1 MNRGSARVRRA
12 LGALTAVLAA
22 VLIVLGGAGTAAAH
36 AELDSTDPAPDSVVP
51 RQPSAVTLTFSE
63 GVTLP
68 ADSLRVL
75 DPAGE
80 RVDTGTPGHASGRP
94 ETARVALRDGLAD
107 GTYTVAWQVI
117 FADSH
122 PGGGAF
128 TFSVGKPSASSVSVA
143 ELQGTRTDGLI
154 TFLYGT
160 GRAVA
165 YAAFALL
172 AGAVAFVLV
181 CWPAGAAVRRVQ
193 GLLAAGW
200 IGLLGSTI
208 VLMMLR
214 GPYEQGSGITP
225 STDDVSAQAHVPVDE
240 RIYVALAIRL
250 LLLAACGVYLVLLVG
265 QLGQLGQGQARS
277 ESLSQGQARSDDD
290 ATGRSWSRSRLG
302 AVGLLLAVGLSAT
315 WVMTNH
321 ASEGAQVWLALPATA
336 LHLLAMAAW
345 LGGLVTLAVG
355 LRRGLTAAAV
365 ERFSLVAVGSV
376 TVLVLTGLY
385 QSWRGVGSWEAL
397 FDTEY
402 GRLLLIKV
410 GCVALMLGAAWFSRS
425 RLARLRSEA
434 ETGTSA
440 TPGAAGAGASIS
452 RRAAGAGTSV
462 SRRAAGAVS
471 PATLPA
477 TEAGTP
483 ATPMA
488 AEAGTPA
495 TLPAAEAGTPA
506 TLTAAEASSQSGG
519 DSARVG
525 LRRSVLAESALAV
538 AVLVVTTM
546 LTSTPPARTA
556 SAAGSAPR
564 GPATSGE
571 SAAPG
576 RTLTLTIPFD
586 TGGRTAN
593 ARGTATV
600 SLVPAATGGRTVE
613 LRLTGADGR
622 PADVP
627 EAALAFTLPAEN
639 LGPLGVTLRPDGAGR
654 RVGEVRLPLAGRWTV
669 SLTVRSS
676 DIDQTTEKRRV
687 TIGG

>member
-1 MNRGSARVRRA
+1 MNRGSVRVRRA

-36 AELDSTDPAPDSVVP
+36 AELDSTDPAADSVVP

-68 ADSLRVL
+68 ADALRIL

-80 RVDTGTPGHASGRP
+80 RVDTGTPRHAGDRA
-94 ETARVALRDGLAD
+94 ETVRVALRDGLAD

-128 TFSVGKPSASSVSVA
+128 TFSVGKPSASSVSVE
-143 ELQGTRTDGLI
+143 ELRGPRTDGLI
-154 TFLYGT
+154 SFLYGT

-193 GLLAAGW
+193 RLLAAGW

-214 GPYEQGSGITP
+214 GPYEQGSGVTP
-225 STDDVSAQAHVPVDE
+225 SADPATAQAHVPMDE

-250 LLLAACGVYLVLLVG
+250 LLLAASGVYLVLLVG
-265 QLGQLGQGQARS
+265 QLGQTTPSGNT
-277 ESLSQGQARSDDD
+277 DD
-290 ATGRSWSRSRLG
+290 AVKGRPWSRRRLG
-302 AVGLLLAVGLSAT
+302 AAGLALAVGLSAT

-321 ASEGAQVWLALPATA
+321 ASEGIQVWLALPVTA

-355 LRRGLTAAAV
+355 LRHGLTPAAV
-365 ERFSLVAVGSV
+365 DRFSLVAAGSV

-385 QSWRGVGSWEAL
+385 QSWRGLGSWAAL
-397 FDTEY
+397 SDTEY
-402 GRLLLIKV
+402 GRLLLIKA
-410 GCVALMLGAAWFSRS
+410 GCVTLMLAAAWFSRS
-425 RLARLRSEA
+425 RLARLRRSGTRAGDSAGPAADPTPSEEA
-434 ETGTSA
+434 EDASA
-440 TPGAAGAGASIS
+440 RVDPGG
-452 RRAAGAGTSV
+452 
-462 SRRAAGAVS
+462 
-471 PATLPA
+471 
-477 TEAGTP
+477 
-483 ATPMA
+483 
-488 AEAGTPA
+488 
-495 TLPAAEAGTPA
+495 
-506 TLTAAEASSQSGG
+506 
-519 DSARVG
+519 SARVG
-525 LRRSVLAESALAV
+525 PSGPARVALRRSVLAESVMAV

-546 LTSTPPARTA
+546 LTATPPARTA
-556 SAAGSAPR
+556 GADGSAPR
-564 GPATSGE
+564 GPAAT
-571 SAAPG
+571 AAPG
-576 RTLTLTIPFD
+576 RPLTLTIPYD

-600 SLVPAATGGRTVE
+600 RLVPAATGGRTVT
-613 LRLTGADGR
+613 LRLAGADGR
-622 PADVP
+622 PAEVP
-627 EAALAFTLPAEN
+627 ETDLAFTLPAED
-639 LGPLGVTLRPDGAGR
+639 LGPLRVTLRADGTGR
-654 RVGEVRLPLAGRWTV
+654 WKGVVRLPLAGAWTV
-669 SLTVRSS
+669 TLTVRSS
-676 DIDQTTEKRRV
+676 DIDQTTEKRRL

>member
-80 RVDTGTPGHASGRP
+80 RVDTGTPGHAAGRP

-154 TFLYGT
+154 AFLYGT

-172 AGAVAFVLV
+172 AGAVAFVLA

-225 STDDVSAQAHVPVDE
+225 STDAVSAEAHVPVDE

-250 LLLAACGVYLVLLVG
+250 LLLAASGVYLVLLVG
-265 QLGQLGQGQARS
+265 QLGQLGQAQ
-277 ESLSQGQARSDDD
+277 SLSQGQGQSDD
-290 ATGRSWSRSRLG
+290 AAGRSWSRGRLG

-321 ASEGAQVWLALPATA
+321 ASEGAQVWLALPVTA

-355 LRRGLTAAAV
+355 LRRGLPPAAV

-402 GRLLLIKV
+402 GRLLLIKA
-410 GCVALMLGAAWFSRS
+410 GCVALMLGVAWFSRS
-425 RLARLRSEA
+425 RVARLRSGT
-434 ETGTSA
+434 ETGTSVA
-440 TPGAAGAGASIS
+440 
-452 RRAAGAGTSV
+452 
-462 SRRAAGAVS
+462 
-471 PATLPA
+471 LP
-477 TEAGTP
+477 
-483 ATPMA
+483 A
-488 AEAGTPA
+488 AEAGTSVA
-495 TLPAAEAGTPA
+495 LPAAEAGTPA
-506 TLTAAEASSQSGG
+506 TLTAAVTGTSATPTAAEAGTSATPTAAVTGTSATPTAAVTGTSATSTAAEAPSRSGG
-519 DSARVG
+519 DSARAG
-525 LRRSVLAESALAV
+525 LRRSVLAESAVAV

-564 GPATSGE
+564 GPAAAAE
-571 SAAPG
+571 SPAPG
-576 RTLTLTIPFD
+576 RPLTLTIPFD

-593 ARGTATV
+593 AQGTAAV
-600 SLVPAATGGRTVE
+600 SLLPAATGGRTVK

-654 RVGEVRLPLAGRWTV
+654 WAGEVRLPLAGRWTV

>member
-80 RVDTGTPGHASGRP
+80 RVDTGTPGHAAGRP
-94 ETARVALRDGLAD
+94 ETARVKLRDGLAD

-154 TFLYGT
+154 AFLYGT

-225 STDDVSAQAHVPVDE
+225 STDAVPTEAHVPVDE

-265 QLGQLGQGQARS
+265 QLGQARRQGRS
-277 ESLSQGQARSDDD
+277 EPLSQGQAQSDDD
-290 ATGRSWSRSRLG
+290 ATERSWSRSRLG

-321 ASEGAQVWLALPATA
+321 ASEGAQVWLALPTTA

-355 LRRGLTAAAV
+355 LRRGLTPAAV

-402 GRLLLIKV
+402 GRLLLIKA

-440 TPGAAGAGASIS
+440 TPGTA
-452 RRAAGAGTSV
+452 
-462 SRRAAGAVS
+462 
-471 PATLPA
+471 
-477 TEAGTP
+477 EAGTP

-488 AEAGTPA
+488 AEAGTSGTLTAAEAGTSA
-495 TLPAAEAGTPA
+495 TPMAAEGGTSVTLAAAEAGTPA
-506 TLTAAEASSQSGG
+506 ALSATEAGTPPTPMAAEASSRTGG
-519 DSARVG
+519 HSARMG

-564 GPATSGE
+564 DPAASAA
-571 SAAPG
+571 SAAPD

-593 ARGTATV
+593 AQGTATV

>member
-51 RQPSAVTLTFSE
+51 RQPPAVTLTFSE

-80 RVDTGTPGHASGRP
+80 RVDTGTPGHAAGRP
-94 ETARVALRDGLAD
+94 ETARVKLRDGLAD

-154 TFLYGT
+154 AFLYGT

-225 STDDVSAQAHVPVDE
+225 STDAVPAEAHVPVDE

-265 QLGQLGQGQARS
+265 QLGQARRQGRS
-277 ESLSQGQARSDDD
+277 EPLSQGQAQSDDD
-290 ATGRSWSRSRLG
+290 ETERSWSRSRLG

-321 ASEGAQVWLALPATA
+321 ASEGAQVWLALPTTA

-355 LRRGLTAAAV
+355 LRRGLTPAAV

-402 GRLLLIKV
+402 GRLLLIKA

-440 TPGAAGAGASIS
+440 TPG
-452 RRAAGAGTSV
+452 T
-462 SRRAAGAVS
+462 
-471 PATLPA
+471 
-477 TEAGTP
+477 
-483 ATPMA
+483 
-488 AEAGTPA
+488 AEAGTPV
-495 TLPAAEAGTPA
+495 TP
-506 TLTAAEASSQSGG
+506 TAAEASSRTGG
-519 DSARVG
+519 HSARVG

-564 GPATSGE
+564 DPAASAA
-571 SAAPG
+571 SAAPD

-593 ARGTATV
+593 AQGTATV

>member
-80 RVDTGTPGHASGRP
+80 RVDTGTPGHAAGRP
-94 ETARVALRDGLAD
+94 EKARVKLRDGLAD

-154 TFLYGT
+154 AFLYGT

-225 STDDVSAQAHVPVDE
+225 STDAVPAEAHVPVDE

-265 QLGQLGQGQARS
+265 QLGQARRQGRS
-277 ESLSQGQARSDDD
+277 EPLSQGQAQSDDD
-290 ATGRSWSRSRLG
+290 ATERSWSRSRLG

-321 ASEGAQVWLALPATA
+321 ASEGAQVWLALPTTA

-355 LRRGLTAAAV
+355 LRRGLTPAAV

-402 GRLLLIKV
+402 GRLLLIKA

-440 TPGAAGAGASIS
+440 TPMTAEVGTPATFTATEGGTPGTLTAAE
-452 RRAAGAGTSV
+452 AGTSATPM
-462 SRRAAGAVS
+462 AAEGGTSVTLAAAEAGT
-471 PATLPA
+471 PAALSA
-477 TEAGTP
+477 AEAGTP

-488 AEAGTPA
+488 AEA
-495 TLPAAEAGTPA
+495 
-506 TLTAAEASSQSGG
+506 SSRTGG
-519 DSARVG
+519 HSARVG

-564 GPATSGE
+564 DPAASAA
-571 SAAPG
+571 SAAPD

-593 ARGTATV
+593 AQGTATV

>member
-80 RVDTGTPGHASGRP
+80 RVDTGTPGHAAGRP
-94 ETARVALRDGLAD
+94 ETARVKLRDGLAD

-154 TFLYGT
+154 AFLYGT

-225 STDDVSAQAHVPVDE
+225 STDAVPTEAHVPVDE

-265 QLGQLGQGQARS
+265 QLGQARRQGRS
-277 ESLSQGQARSDDD
+277 EPLSQGQAQSDDD
-290 ATGRSWSRSRLG
+290 ATERSWSRSRLG

-321 ASEGAQVWLALPATA
+321 ASEGAQVWLALPTTA

-355 LRRGLTAAAV
+355 LRRGLTPAAV

-402 GRLLLIKV
+402 GRLLLIKA

-425 RLARLRSEA
+425 RLALLRSEA

-440 TPGAAGAGASIS
+440 TPMTAEVGTPATFTATEGGTPGTLTAAE
-452 RRAAGAGTSV
+452 AGTSATPM
-462 SRRAAGAVS
+462 AAEGGTSVTLAAAEAGT
-471 PATLPA
+471 PAALSA
-477 TEAGTP
+477 AEAGTP

-488 AEAGTPA
+488 AEA
-495 TLPAAEAGTPA
+495 
-506 TLTAAEASSQSGG
+506 SSRTGG
-519 DSARVG
+519 HSARVG

-564 GPATSGE
+564 DPAASAA
-571 SAAPG
+571 SAAPD

-593 ARGTATV
+593 AQGTATV

-639 LGPLGVTLRPDGAGR
+639 LGPLGVTLRPDGAGS

>member
-172 AGAVAFVLV
+172 VGAVAFVLV

-440 TPGAAGAGASIS
+440 TPGAAGAGTSIS

-462 SRRAAGAVS
+462 SRRAAGA
-471 PATLPA
+471 
-477 TEAGTP
+477 GTSAP
-483 ATPMA
+483 LAA

>member
-1 MNRGSARVRRA
+1 M
-12 LGALTAVLAA
+12 
-22 VLIVLGGAGTAAAH
+22 
-36 AELDSTDPAPDSVVP
+36 
-51 RQPSAVTLTFSE
+51 
-63 GVTLP
+63 
-68 ADSLRVL
+68 
-75 DPAGE
+75 
-80 RVDTGTPGHASGRP
+80 
-94 ETARVALRDGLAD
+94 ALRDGLAD

-440 TPGAAGAGASIS
+440 TPGAAGAGTSIS

>member
-80 RVDTGTPGHASGRP
+80 RVDTGTPGHAVGRP
-94 ETARVALRDGLAD
+94 ETARVKLRDGLAD

-154 TFLYGT
+154 AFLYGT

-225 STDDVSAQAHVPVDE
+225 STDAVPAEAHVPVDE

-265 QLGQLGQGQARS
+265 QLGQARRQGRS
-277 ESLSQGQARSDDD
+277 EPLSQGQAQSDDD
-290 ATGRSWSRSRLG
+290 ATERSWSRSRLG

-321 ASEGAQVWLALPATA
+321 ASEGAQVWLALPTTA

-355 LRRGLTAAAV
+355 LRRGLTPAAV

-385 QSWRGVGSWEAL
+385 QSWRGVGSWDAL

-402 GRLLLIKV
+402 GRLLLIKA
-410 GCVALMLGAAWFSRS
+410 GCVALMLGAAWLSRS

-440 TPGAAGAGASIS
+440 TPMTA
-452 RRAAGAGTSV
+452 
-462 SRRAAGAVS
+462 
-471 PATLPA
+471 
-477 TEAGTP
+477 EAGTP
-483 ATPMA
+483 ATFTATEGGTPGTLTAAEAGTSATPMAAEGGTSVTLSA

-495 TLPAAEAGTPA
+495 ALSAAEAGTPV
-506 TLTAAEASSQSGG
+506 TPMAAEASSRTGG
-519 DSARVG
+519 HSARMG

-564 GPATSGE
+564 DPAASAA
-571 SAAPG
+571 SAAPD

-593 ARGTATV
+593 AQGTATV

-627 EAALAFTLPAEN
+627 EAAMAFTLPAEN